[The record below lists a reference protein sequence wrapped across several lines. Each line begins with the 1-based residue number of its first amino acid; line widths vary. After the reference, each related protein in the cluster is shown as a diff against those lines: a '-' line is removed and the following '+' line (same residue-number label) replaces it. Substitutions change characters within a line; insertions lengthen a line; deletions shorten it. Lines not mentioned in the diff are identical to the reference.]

1 MHGAHRG
8 IRTHP
13 ESILSRLPLPLGY
26 VGIGA
31 GDISLSGGATDSLYC
46 IAAATELNLTNLGKV
61 C

>member
-1 MHGAHRG
+1 
-8 IRTHP
+8 
-13 ESILSRLPLPLGY
+13 